1 MNTDELIQRL
11 AHDAQLQPLK
21 DLVMKK
27 IALILSIVL
36 ALSLATLWWIVGIH
50 PEFRVLVQTPIY
62 WLRMGLMVFVCVSAL
77 HMMLQLSQPFSN
89 LQRLRLQAGS
99 SAAAI
104 VAIVGTSQLPGLP
117 SEAMVI
123 AQAHG
128 WALAGVEL
136 GEDTS
141 VWHILWQT
149 SGTITLLSLPV
160 FVALIWVMK
169 KMAPSHPA
177 LAGASAGFAAS
188 ALGALEYSFNS
199 PYDLNEYSN
208 FGYLI
213 CMAILPLLGAIVG
226 RRWLKW

>member
-1 MNTDELIQRL
+1 
-11 AHDAQLQPLK
+11 
-21 DLVMKK
+21 
-27 IALILSIVL
+27 
-36 ALSLATLWWIVGIH
+36 LSLASLWWFVGIH
-50 PEFRVLVQTPIY
+50 PEFNVLAQTPVY
-62 WLRMGLMVFVCVSAL
+62 VWRVSLLAFVCISAL
-77 HMMLQLSQPFSN
+77 NILVKLSQPFSN
-89 LQRLRLQAGS
+89 LGQLRVQAGAS
-99 SAAAI
+99 LAAI
-104 VAIVGTSQLPGLP
+104 GGIVATTQMPGLP
-117 SEAMVI
+117 SQAAVI

-141 VWHILWQT
+141 VWRILWQT

-160 FVALIWVMK
+160 FAALIWVMK

-213 CMAILPLLGAIVG
+213 CMAVLPLLGAIVG
-226 RRWLKW
+226 RRWLRW